1 MDYDNTRRVLAAFE
15 AAEVRYVI
23 FGGVALNLLGLARA
37 TEDLDVFLEPTVD
50 NIARVRSALRSVFD
64 DPSLDEL
71 SAEDLLGEY
80 PAVQYVPPSGTFH
93 LDLLT
98 RLGEA
103 FRFEDLESQRLDFDG
118 VTVSVVTPR
127 TLYRMKRDT
136 VRLQDH
142 ADAARIRDH
151 FGSEVD

>member
-1 MDYDNTRRVLAAFE
+1 VDYDNTRRVLAAFE

-37 TEDLDVFLEPTVD
+37 TEDLDIFIEPTVD
-50 NIARVRSALRSVFD
+50 NVARVRSALRSVFD
-64 DPSLDEL
+64 DPSLEEL

-80 PAVQYVPPSGTFH
+80 PAVQYVPPTGTFH

-103 FRFEDLESQRLDFDG
+103 FRFEDLESRRLDFDG

-136 VRLQDH
+136 VPLQDR

-151 FGSEVD
+151 FGAEVE